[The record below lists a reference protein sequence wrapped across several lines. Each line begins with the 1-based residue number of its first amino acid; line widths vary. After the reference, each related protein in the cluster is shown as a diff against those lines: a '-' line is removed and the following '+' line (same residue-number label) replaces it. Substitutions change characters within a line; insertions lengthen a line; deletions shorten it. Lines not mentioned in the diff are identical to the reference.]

1 MRGCIT
7 ALVTPFKDQVVDYEA
22 FKKVLDFQV
31 EQGINGVIVNGT
43 TAEAPNLSLEE
54 KRACLEFV
62 VDYVGDKMSIGV
74 GVSSNSTSKMLE
86 EISNIEGV
94 EVDYL
99 LISTPYY
106 NKTTQ
111 RGLIAHFEMA
121 MAHTKLPIML
131 YNIPGRTG
139 MQFDIETIET
149 LSKYEQIFAL
159 KEASGDI
166 YYAQELFELQL
177 DNFEIYSGNDDLAYV
192 YYTLGASGVV
202 SACGNIYGHVFN
214 KMEELLC
221 SGDITSA
228 RNLHNKVLK
237 LSNALFSEVNPIL
250 IKGLLADLG
259 YISEEIRMPLIPAT
273 KEVRDEVL
281 KLYNEVI
288 VCE

>member
-7 ALVTPFKDQVVDYEA
+7 ALVTPFKGQVVDYEA

-54 KRACLEFV
+54 KRASLEFV

-74 GVSSNSTSKMLE
+74 GVSSNSTAKMIE

-121 MAHTKLPIML
+121 MAHTNLPIML

-149 LSKYEQIFAL
+149 LSKYNQIFAV

-166 YYAQELFELQL
+166 YYAQKLFELQL
-177 DNFEIYSGNDDLAYV
+177 DNFKVYCGNDDLAYV

-214 KMEELLC
+214 KMEDLLS
-221 SGDITSA
+221 SGDIASA

-259 YISEEIRMPLIPAT
+259 YIAEEIRMPLIPAT
-273 KEVRDEVL
+273 NEVRDEVL

-288 VCE
+288 LCE